1 MANGQ
6 WDDLLPEMSFDN
18 LYLERYASKKK
29 LIGKAPGNQLGL
41 CVIIPSFNE
50 PDLFQ
55 TLQSLASC
63 DSPDTEVEIIVVIN
77 HSHNADRDIVYSSIR
92 TFNETRQWAHT
103 FSTKEIRYHIV
114 YVPNM
119 NPKHAGVGLARK
131 IGMDE
136 AVRRLES
143 VGNSNGVIVCLDADS
158 LVDKNYLIA
167 IWEHFINNPNVPGCS
182 IYFEH
187 PHSGNLDK
195 TIYEG
200 IVAYELH
207 LRCYVNGLRY
217 AKSPHAFHTIGS
229 SMAVKSIVYQ
239 KQGGMSKRKA
249 GEDFYFLQKVM
260 KVGGF
265 NDLTKTKVIPSPRSS
280 NRVPFGTGRA
290 ISDWLEKHSDINM
303 TYDPQVYV
311 ELKALF
317 DSIDSILESFYQPD
331 AVDKKQYG
339 EAMVGFLIQN
349 QFKSVIENVLM
360 NTSSLVKAK
369 EKFNS
374 WFDGFRIMKFA
385 HYARDNFYPNVSV
398 NVAAQ
403 WCLSNFYGQGI
414 KQSSTKTLLKTIRN
428 HDRRYDYRKVLEEGA

>member
-1 MANGQ
+1 M
-6 WDDLLPEMSFDN
+6 LPEMSFDN

-29 LIGKAPGNQLGL
+29 LIGKSPGNQLGL

-50 PDLFQ
+50 PELFQ
-55 TLQSLASC
+55 TLLSLASC

-77 HSHNADRDIVYSSIR
+77 HSQNADRDIIENSLH
-92 TFNETRQWAHT
+92 TFNQARHWANT
-103 FSTKEIRYHIV
+103 FSTKEIKYHIV
-114 YVPNM
+114 YIPDMVS
-119 NPKHAGVGLARK
+119 KHAGVGLARK

-143 VGNSNGVIVCLDADS
+143 IGNPNGIIVCLDADS
-158 LVDKNYLIA
+158 LVDKNYLVA
-167 IWEHFINNPNVPGCS
+167 VWKHFISNSNVPGCS

-187 PHSGNLDK
+187 PQSGNLDK
-195 TIYEG
+195 AIYEG

-207 LRCYVNGLRY
+207 LRCYINGLRY

-239 KQGGMSKRKA
+239 KQGGMNKRKA
-249 GEDFYFLQKVM
+249 GEDFYFLQKVI
-260 KVGGF
+260 KAGGF
-265 NDLTKTKVIPSPRSS
+265 NDLMKTRVLPSPRPS

-303 TYDPQVYV
+303 TYNPQVYV
-311 ELKALF
+311 ELKSLF
-317 DSIDSILESFYQPD
+317 DSIDSILGSFYQSK

-339 EAMVGFLIQN
+339 EAMDRFLIQN
-349 QFKSVIENVLM
+349 QFGSVIENVLI
-360 NTSSLVKAK
+360 NTSSLPKAK
-369 EKFNS
+369 EKFNA
-374 WFDGFRIMKFA
+374 WFDGFKIMKFA

-398 NVAAQ
+398 KAAAQ
-403 WCLSNFYGQGI
+403 WCLSNFYGQEM
-414 KQSSTKTLLKTIRN
+414 KQSDIKALLKTIRN

>member
-1 MANGQ
+1 M
-6 WDDLLPEMSFDN
+6 LPEMSFDN

-29 LIGKAPGNQLGL
+29 LIGESPGNQLGL

-50 PDLFQ
+50 PELFQ

-92 TFNETRQWAHT
+92 TFNETRHWAHT

-114 YVPNM
+114 YVPNT

-195 TIYEG
+195 
-200 IVAYELH
+200 AHDDRLLPH
-207 LRCYVNGLRY
+207 LY
-217 AKSPHAFHTIGS
+217 AA
-229 SMAVKSIVYQ
+229 
-239 KQGGMSKRKA
+239 
-249 GEDFYFLQKVM
+249 D
-260 KVGGF
+260 
-265 NDLTKTKVIPSPRSS
+265 
-280 NRVPFGTGRA
+280 
-290 ISDWLEKHSDINM
+290 
-303 TYDPQVYV
+303 DPALAHV
-311 ELKALF
+311 E
-317 DSIDSILESFYQPD
+317 
-331 AVDKKQYG
+331 
-339 EAMVGFLIQN
+339 
-349 QFKSVIENVLM
+349 
-360 NTSSLVKAK
+360 
-369 EKFNS
+369 
-374 WFDGFRIMKFA
+374 
-385 HYARDNFYPNVSV
+385 HRDR
-398 NVAAQ
+398 VAARIVDDAPATVRAH
-403 WCLSNFYGQGI
+403 G
-414 KQSSTKTLLKTIRN
+414 
-428 HDRRYDYRKVLEEGA
+428 DRERARADALVDSRGDL